1 MVKTLDDP
9 EPVRPSDPIG
19 TDGANGKGPSGVI
32 GNERLTALAGA
43 VLLVLVLIELVSS
56 VSLRIGITIHIIV
69 GILLVGPLLVK
80 IGSTGYRFLHYY
92 TGSPAYV
99 RRGPPRLP
107 LRVLAPLLLVATLV
121 VVGSGL
127 GLIVTGPQQAGL
139 LLPLHN
145 LSVLIW
151 LSLIAVHVCAY
162 LWRTSL
168 LVVDDWSKQAS
179 RKLRNARW
187 LRLGVNLIAV
197 LCGAVAAILLFPDTT
212 SWVVWSQTGQT
223 IAAPLVVGL
232 VLASLVLLIS
242 RPWRWM

>member
-1 MVKTLDDP
+1 M
-9 EPVRPSDPIG
+9 
-19 TDGANGKGPSGVI
+19 
-32 GNERLTALAGA
+32 
-43 VLLVLVLIELVSS
+43 
-56 VSLRIGITIHIIV
+56 
-69 GILLVGPLLVK
+69 
-80 IGSTGYRFLHYY
+80 
-92 TGSPAYV
+92 
-99 RRGPPRLP
+99 
-107 LRVLAPLLLVATLV
+107 LAPLLLVATLV

>member
-1 MVKTLDDP
+1 MKTLDDH
-9 EPVRPSDPIG
+9 EPVRPANPIDV
-19 TDGANGKGPSGVI
+19 DGANGKGQSGVI

-43 VLLVLVLIELVSS
+43 VLLVLLLIELASS
-56 VSLRIGITIHIIV
+56 VSLHIGITLHIIV
-69 GILLVGPLLVK
+69 GILLIGPLLVK
-80 IGSTGYRFLHYY
+80 TGSTGYRFLHYY
-92 TGSPAYV
+92 AGSPAYV

-127 GLIVTGPQQAGL
+127 GLVVTGPQQAGS

-162 LWRTSL
+162 LWRTPR
-168 LVVDDWSKQAS
+168 LVADDWSKPANGN
-179 RKLRNARW
+179 LHDARW

-197 LCGAVAAILLFPDTT
+197 LCGAVAAILLFPTT
-212 SWVVWSQTGQT
+212 ASWAVWSQTGQT
-223 IAAPLVVGL
+223 VAAPLIVGL
-232 VLASLVLLIS
+232 VLASLVLLVS
-242 RPWRWM
+242 RPWRWR